1 MRKKLLGIIRKMDH
15 GMIMRKIKFM
25 KPSLTNNEV
34 KLLKRLRLKFKRN
47 ERKWTTNCLEEK
59 DDLFSRNRY
68 EGISIGYHWAQQD
81 IENMLERMK

>member
-1 MRKKLLGIIRKMDH
+1 
-15 GMIMRKIKFM
+15 M
-25 KPSLTNNEV
+25 KSSLTDNEV

-47 ERKWTTNCLEEK
+47 ERKWTKHCLEEK

-68 EGISIGYHWAQQD
+68 EGISTGFYWAQQD